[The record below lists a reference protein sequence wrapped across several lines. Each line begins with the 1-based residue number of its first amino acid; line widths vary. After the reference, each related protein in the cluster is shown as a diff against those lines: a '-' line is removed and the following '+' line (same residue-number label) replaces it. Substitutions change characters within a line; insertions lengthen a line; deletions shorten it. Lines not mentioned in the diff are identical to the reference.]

1 MELYAKKITSV
12 PTKENDP
19 SGGGGG
25 GGGAGAGNDEEQEQ
39 QSAADVAKAYRD
51 IVHSHEVGA
60 HAKDNV
66 ASNWLDPDTG
76 LLRVKHERKSR
87 SSSLSLSLSHSLCD

>member
-1 MELYAKKITSV
+1 MELYAKKITSI
-12 PTKENDP
+12 PTAKENEAPAAPVAEEDP
-19 SGGGGG
+19 EANSED
-25 GGGAGAGNDEEQEQ
+25 A
-39 QSAADVAKAYRD
+39 AKAYRD

-76 LLRVKHERKSR
+76 LSRVKHERK
-87 SSSLSLSLSHSLCD
+87 CA